1 MAVEIIST
9 AGQAHL
15 VRAFYS
21 VFYRDVIWIYLLQSC
36 RRCCGQKKEKSAKRR
51 VILSLKDLKLRI
63 LRIELSGRHKLR
75 MFVLNM
81 SDTYFEMWWER
92 REWSGGLVLELLSP
106 PVSSNLYFQ
115 RAPGQASPLPPPSHL
130 SLILILICDSSS
142 WTPSDPPDPADT

>member
-21 VFYRDVIWIYLLQSC
+21 AFYRDVIWIYLLQSC
-36 RRCCGQKKEKSAKRR
+36 RRCCGYGKEKSAKRR
-51 VILSLKDLKLRI
+51 VFLSLKDLKLRI
-63 LRIELSGRHKLR
+63 LKIELSGRHKLR

-92 REWSGGLVLELLSP
+92 REWGGGLSCFGTLVATSQQQFVLSTCTRPGLSP
-106 PVSSNLYFQ
+106 PSAFSSL
-115 RAPGQASPLPPPSHL
+115 ADSHPHL
-130 SLILILICDSSS
+130 RQQLV
-142 WTPSDPPDPADT
+142 DPK